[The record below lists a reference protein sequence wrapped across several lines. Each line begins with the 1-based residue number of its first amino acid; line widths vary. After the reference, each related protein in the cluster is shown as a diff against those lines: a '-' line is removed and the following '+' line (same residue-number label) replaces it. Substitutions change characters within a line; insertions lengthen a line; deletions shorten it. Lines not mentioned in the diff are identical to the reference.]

1 MNMKRVLAVIII
13 LLIVISL
20 TACKTKNNDSDM
32 KENKTVLSD
41 SVNASVEITASNIE
55 NTAVNTTFY
64 ENYTQEISVPTSSEP
79 VNNTTQ
85 AVLTTN
91 ENYDDP
97 GSWSIQR
104 IVEEYKNAARKAD
117 SSAKSTQK
125 ITLKDINVNNGEH
138 DKAISFVKPVIAR
151 FIESNST
158 ESDGIT
164 GGFENLAAQD
174 VYAAKA
180 YKSGNDTVIEMV
192 MKEQTA
198 GADEDALSGSVGH
211 AITTVGDIGEVV
223 KDLDDMGLPL
233 ELSEDD
239 TEIYYTNPVVNVVIN
254 GNGEIVSGT
263 WSYTVEI
270 AMRNFKA
277 FGQNVEKASI
287 TMENIITV

>member
-1 MNMKRVLAVIII
+1 MVLYEYEKSVGGYNHS
-13 LLIVISL
+13 VD
-20 TACKTKNNDSDM
+20 CNFFKTKNNDSDM
-32 KENKTVLSD
+32 KENTTVLSD

>member
-32 KENKTVLSD
+32 KENTTVLSD